1 MAQTIAGMEPLLDVN
16 QAAQILGIT
25 PRTLQEWVRLRKLP
39 FLKIGKLTKFRP
51 EALQAWISAQ
61 EVRVLAGSG
70 RE

>member
-1 MAQTIAGMEPLLDVN
+1 MTETIAGMEPLLDVT
-16 QAAQILGIT
+16 QAAHILGVT

-51 EALQAWISAQ
+51 AALQAWIAAQ
-61 EVRVLAGSG
+61 EVHSLVGSG